1 MVLDKCGSRTSTFD
15 FQAMASVLC
24 FGVFICGR
32 DEWDDEILKR
42 SEELG
47 SSLVCNEILQCFT
60 HMLLLFVVSIVRVF
74 GGIDNAASWR
84 DMQVRSEFRNES
96 RYCTLTSLT
105 SSARLRGTSVSPFVC
120 PLVAG
125 IFVVVSLYEVRFQ
138 SKKLQ

>member
-47 SSLVCNEILQCFT
+47 SSLVCNEILQCST
-60 HMLLLFVVSIVRVF
+60 HMLLLFVVSIVSVLAALMMLLRDGTCRCARNF
-74 GGIDNAASWR
+74 GMKADI
-84 DMQVRSEFRNES
+84 
-96 RYCTLTSLT
+96 LHL
-105 SSARLRGTSVSPFVC
+105 RL
-120 PLVAG
+120 
-125 IFVVVSLYEVRFQ
+125 
-138 SKKLQ
+138 